1 MIAIPLFS
9 YDSRASPYKT
19 TRGQCLYN
27 HMLVMCQHVPMMR
40 SLSLLGACLQLLPTV
55 NTNVRR

>member
-27 HMLVMCQHVPMMR
+27 HMLVYVPAR
-40 SLSLLGACLQLLPTV
+40 PHDALSLSARCLFTIAPHSQH
-55 NTNVRR
+55 